1 MDFFRHNK
9 IYDFIKMSNYGILL
23 SLVLFV
29 GSLVLFIKP
38 GFSLGVD
45 FAGGTIVQVQYTKE
59 APLAEIRKALESVEA
74 YSGVQVSEFGSKE
87 EILIKLPTATTK
99 VNQDVGQE
107 VAEVLKH
114 TGELSVRRV
123 DIVGP
128 KVGSELKEKGILALI
143 LAVISIMLYVSYRY
157 EWRFALAAILAL
169 IHDVVIATG
178 AVILLDIDLSL
189 EVIAALLTLIGY
201 SINDTIIIFDR
212 IRETISLRVN
222 ERLEN
227 VMNEA
232 LSATLSRTMLTSLTM
247 FFSVL
252 TLYLFGGEIIKGF
265 SLPMLV
271 GSIVGSYS
279 SIFVASKLVVLMRF
293 DLKKYHQRLAESE
306 RKALEKKKL
315 RAMYERG
322 TI

>member
-1 MDFFRHNK
+1 MDFFKHNK
-9 IYDFIKMSNYGILL
+9 VYDFVKMSNYGIIL

-29 GSLVLFIKP
+29 GSLILFIKP

-45 FAGGTIVQVQYTKE
+45 FAGGTIVQIQYEKP
-59 APLAEIRKALESVEA
+59 APLPEIRRTLEALEV
-74 YSGVQVSEFGSKE
+74 YNGVQVSEFGSPE
-87 EILIKLPTATTK
+87 EILIKLPTASSS

-107 VAEVLKH
+107 VANALKN
-114 TGELSVRRV
+114 TGNLSVRRV

-128 KVGSELKEKGILALI
+128 KVGDELKEKGTLALV
-143 LAVISIMLYVSYRY
+143 LALISIMLYVSYRY

-169 IHDVVIATG
+169 VHDIVIATG
-178 AVILLDIDLSL
+178 AVVLFDIDLSL

-212 IRETISLRVN
+212 IRETIGIRTNDS
-222 ERLEN
+222 LEN
-227 VMNEA
+227 VINEA
-232 LSATLSRTMLTSLTM
+232 LSATLSRTALTSLTV
-247 FFSVL
+247 FFTVF
-252 TLYLFGGEIIKGF
+252 TLYAFGGEIIKGF

-279 SIFVASKLVVLMRF
+279 SIFVASKLVILFKF
-293 DLKKYHQRLAESE
+293 DLKKYHQKIIEAE

-315 RAMYERG
+315 REMYEKGRV
-322 TI
+322 